1 MIPVFDD
8 SASFV
13 IVAYGLTLLGW
24 CVAALTILYRTR
36 RAKNYL
42 ECELDR
48 EEEQE
53 K

>member
-24 CVAALTILYRTR
+24 CVATLTALYRTS
-36 RAKNYL
+36 RAKKHL
-42 ECELDR
+42 ECELDSK
-48 EEEQE
+48 EEPE